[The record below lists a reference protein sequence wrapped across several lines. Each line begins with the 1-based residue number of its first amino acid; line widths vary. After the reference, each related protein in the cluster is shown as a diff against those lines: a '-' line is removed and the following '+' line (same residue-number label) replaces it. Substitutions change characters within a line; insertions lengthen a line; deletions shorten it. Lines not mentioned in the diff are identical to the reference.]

1 MLIQSTWTGM
11 RPFDEQLLRL
21 KQVLKLTDD
30 QDVAD
35 ALGMNKA
42 AFSAR
47 KTRGAFPEDKLFALA
62 AKQPELKIDPAY
74 VITGRSEELE
84 RRLQAVSAATAIAG
98 KVKGIESRGDVQAAA
113 FDALVN
119 ALAPDEQELLRHY
132 RTANENGRAAIIATA
147 AAQAGLAITAP
158 PPQRR
163 GGTRGK

>member
-1 MLIQSTWTGM
+1 M
-11 RPFDEQLLRL
+11 RLFDEQLLRL

-35 ALGMNKA
+35 ALGMTKA

-47 KTRGAFPEDKLFALA
+47 KTRGAFPEDKVFALA
-62 AKQPELKIDPAY
+62 AKRPDLKIDPAY
-74 VITGRSEELE
+74 VLTGRSEELE
-84 RRLQAVSAATAIAG
+84 RRLQAVSAATAIAS
-98 KVKGIESRGDVQAAA
+98 KVKGAEARGEVQAAA
-113 FDALVN
+113 FEALVG

-147 AAQAGLAITAP
+147 AAQAGLAITTA

-163 GGTRGK
+163 GAARNK